1 MTAPTQPPLAAAHRG
16 RYNPGSLN
24 RALGEAARPGTCV
37 AAARRV
43 RTVISREEVVHVARL
58 ARLHFEEDE
67 LVRLEGELSKIIDY
81 INQLGELDLTGVPTT
96 AHAVAVKNVLRPD
109 EPRPGLTQE
118 EALMNGPDVERGHFA
133 VPRMG

>member
-1 MTAPTQPPLAAAHRG
+1 
-16 RYNPGSLN
+16 
-24 RALGEAARPGTCV
+24 
-37 AAARRV
+37 
-43 RTVISREEVVHVARL
+43 VISREEVVHVARL

-81 INQLGELDLTGVPTT
+81 INQLGELDLTGVPPT

>member
-1 MTAPTQPPLAAAHRG
+1 
-16 RYNPGSLN
+16 
-24 RALGEAARPGTCV
+24 
-37 AAARRV
+37 
-43 RTVISREEVVHVARL
+43 VISREEVVHVARL

-81 INQLGELDLTGVPTT
+81 INQLSELDLTGVPTT

-118 EALMNGPDVERGHFA
+118 EALMNGPDVTRGHFA